1 MLQGAFNSLT
11 DAMKH
16 GDPVLVHLIKEVV
29 SYLEHAGAV
38 LEPRSLQERGLN
50 R

>member
-1 MLQGAFNSLT
+1 MLQAAFNALT
-11 DAMKH
+11 NAMKH
-16 GDPVLVHLIKEVV
+16 GDPVTVHLVKEVI

-38 LEPRSLQERGLN
+38 LEPRSLQERGLS